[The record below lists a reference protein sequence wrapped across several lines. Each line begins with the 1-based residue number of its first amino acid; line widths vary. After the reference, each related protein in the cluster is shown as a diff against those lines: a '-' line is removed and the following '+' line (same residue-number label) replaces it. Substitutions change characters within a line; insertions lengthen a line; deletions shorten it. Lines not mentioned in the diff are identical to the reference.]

1 MRLASGVLLRPQ
13 SAFQSAS
20 SPHRIVGTRL
30 SVRRQRPLKEWS
42 APGGGS
48 PASNNAARVKFLAE
62 GGGVHRCC
70 VTEWCLAF
78 ADEIQP
84 MNHASRQLGSLLLAC
99 IVFAMPG
106 APAAQ
111 ERAMVPVTIDG
122 EQVKL
127 ATITYKPPGNGPF
140 PTLIFHHGSTGPGRD
155 PALFGWSHDPMALAG
170 WFTAR
175 GWAVILPS
183 RRGRGGSEGTY
194 DEGFGPDRAQGYS
207 CEPARALAGAERAL
221 RDIDA
226 ITPVL
231 LAQPFVDRERVAIGG
246 VSRGGILA
254 VAWSGRQPGVARAVV
269 NFVGGWLSE
278 RCASIDDVNADLFRR
293 GSAFDR
299 STIWLYG
306 YRDSYYSLRH
316 SRSNFTAFRA
326 AGGKGAFREFDPPAG
341 LDGHQIAAI
350 SDLWTEALEAY
361 LADHGLPAKPSPG
374 GGDRRQHDQDGRHDL
389 QALGNRRARARPAV
403 LSARLAGRHRGSPRA
418 RRHDR
423 AAPRHL
429 RSQGPGRLRALGGP
443 VPAGGQDLGAA
454 MVVSGMALAV
464 TADGGDY
471 VEQEVQAMRA
481 RVGVHAHACLTPS
494 EWRAR
499 QDSGIE

>member
-1 MRLASGVLLRPQ
+1 
-13 SAFQSAS
+13 
-20 SPHRIVGTRL
+20 
-30 SVRRQRPLKEWS
+30 
-42 APGGGS
+42 
-48 PASNNAARVKFLAE
+48 
-62 GGGVHRCC
+62 
-70 VTEWCLAF
+70 
-78 ADEIQP
+78 
-84 MNHASRQLGSLLLAC
+84 MNYASRQLGSLLLAC
-99 IVFAMPG
+99 ITFAMPG
-106 APAAQ
+106 SLAAQ

-127 ATITYKPPGNGPF
+127 ATITYKPPGAGPF
-140 PTLIFHHGSTGPGRD
+140 PTLIFHHGSTGRGRD
-155 PALFGWSHDPMALAG
+155 PALFERPYDPKALAG

-194 DEGFGPDRAQGYS
+194 DEGFAPDRAQGYS
-207 CEPARALAGAERAL
+207 CEPALALAGAERAL

-316 SRSNFTAFRA
+316 SRRNFTAFRA
-326 AGGKGAFREFDPPAG
+326 AGGKGAFREYEPPAG

-350 SDLWTEALEAY
+350 PDLWTEALEAY
-361 LADHGLPAKPSPG
+361 LADHGLPAKPPQAVAIDG
-374 GGDRRQHDQDGRHDL
+374 NTIKMDGTTYRLWGIDAPELDQRCYPQGWRAGIEAVRALAAMIERRPVTCEAKAQDGYGRWV
-389 QALGNRRARARPAV
+389 ALCR
-403 LSARLAGRHRGSPRA
+403 
-418 RRHDR
+418 
-423 AAPRHL
+423 
-429 RSQGPGRLRALGGP
+429 
-443 VPAGGQDLGAA
+443 AGGRDLGAA

-464 TADGGDY
+464 TGDGGDY

-494 EWRAR
+494 EWRAQR
-499 QDSGIE
+499 RHDN